1 MTAGGQMGNTV
12 PEDGVRVS
20 EQEGSVRAGEQA
32 GGACGAEAP
41 GCADAQVVD
50 MLAEAREAQW
60 TALSFMGEDAI
71 KLVAPAKVN
80 LFLGVGPR
88 RDDGYHEVL
97 NVMHA
102 LALHDNIYISCRD
115 ADGEAAGGEA
125 AGAADGEGGSATAAA
140 ANAADGEG
148 GPATAAAGNAA
159 GGDALCACAFAGPA
173 ANLAVRIEMVD
184 KTQML
189 AAPGARGAIDV
200 PVRDNIVFKAIDL
213 LARKLDVVRA
223 QRIDVRIEKHVPMQA
238 GLGGGSADAAAALV
252 GMAHFWGLAD
262 GGRTLHAA
270 ASQLGADVAFF
281 LKGGC
286 GLFTGK
292 GDAFERTIA
301 PMKQALVLVRPNAGV
316 STAECYA
323 AFDARPVEVPAELAA
338 QAEDADRAEGVPL
351 FNNLAPA
358 AYSIMPELAEVA
370 AWLAAEC
377 PGDPRVLLS
386 GSGSATYA
394 VVDTYA
400 EAARIAGA
408 ANARGWW
415 ARATSFSSLR
425 ALKA

>member
-125 AGAADGEGGSATAAA
+125 AGAADGEGG
-140 ANAADGEG
+140 
-148 GPATAAAGNAA
+148 PATAAAGNAA
-159 GGDALCACAFAGPA
+159 GGDAPCACAFAGPA

-189 AAPGARGAIDV
+189 AAPGARGAIDG

-262 GGRTLHAA
+262 GGRTLHAV

>member
-71 KLVAPAKVN
+71 KLVAPVKVN

-125 AGAADGEGGSATAAA
+125 AGAADGEGG
-140 ANAADGEG
+140 
-148 GPATAAAGNAA
+148 PATAAAGNAA
-159 GGDALCACAFAGPA
+159 GGDAPCACAFAGPA

-262 GGRTLHAA
+262 GGRTLHAV

>member
-71 KLVAPAKVN
+71 KLVPPAKVN

-125 AGAADGEGGSATAAA
+125 AGAADGEGG
-140 ANAADGEG
+140 
-148 GPATAAAGNAA
+148 PATAAAGNAA
-159 GGDALCACAFAGPA
+159 GGDAPCACAFAGPA

-262 GGRTLHAA
+262 GGRTLHAV

>member
-1 MTAGGQMGNTV
+1 
-12 PEDGVRVS
+12 VS

-125 AGAADGEGGSATAAA
+125 AGAADGEGG
-140 ANAADGEG
+140 
-148 GPATAAAGNAA
+148 PATAAAGNAA
-159 GGDALCACAFAGPA
+159 GGDAPCACAFAGPA

-262 GGRTLHAA
+262 GGRTLHAV

>member
-125 AGAADGEGGSATAAA
+125 AGAADGEGG
-140 ANAADGEG
+140 
-148 GPATAAAGNAA
+148 PATAAAGNAA
-159 GGDALCACAFAGPA
+159 GGDAPCACAFAGPA

-262 GGRTLHAA
+262 GGRTLHAV

>member
-125 AGAADGEGGSATAAA
+125 AGAADGEGG
-140 ANAADGEG
+140 
-148 GPATAAAGNAA
+148 PATAAAGNAA
-159 GGDALCACAFAGPA
+159 GGDAPCACAFAGPA

-262 GGRTLHAA
+262 GGRTLHAV

-377 PGDPRVLLS
+377 PGDPRVLMS

>member
-20 EQEGSVRAGEQA
+20 EQKGSVRAGEQA

-125 AGAADGEGGSATAAA
+125 AGAADGEGG
-140 ANAADGEG
+140 
-148 GPATAAAGNAA
+148 PATAVAGNAA
-159 GGDALCACAFAGPA
+159 GGDAPCACAFAGPA

-262 GGRTLHAA
+262 GGRTLHAV

-370 AWLAAEC
+370 AWLAAER

>member
-1 MTAGGQMGNTV
+1 MTADGQMGNTV
-12 PEDGVRVS
+12 PEDGVCVS
-20 EQEGSVRAGEQA
+20 EQEGSVGVGEQA

-125 AGAADGEGGSATAAA
+125 AGAAG
-140 ANAADGEG
+140 GEG
-148 GPATAAAGNAA
+148 GPATAAAANAAGREGGPATAVAGNAA
-159 GGDALCACAFAGPA
+159 GGDAPCACAFAGPA

-262 GGRTLHAA
+262 GGRTLHTA

>member
-1 MTAGGQMGNTV
+1 MTADGQMGNTV
-12 PEDGVRVS
+12 PEDGVCVS
-20 EQEGSVRAGEQA
+20 EQEGSVGVGEQA

-60 TALSFMGEDAI
+60 SALSFMGEDAI

-125 AGAADGEGGSATAAA
+125 AGAADGEGG
-140 ANAADGEG
+140 
-148 GPATAAAGNAA
+148 PATAAAGNAA
-159 GGDALCACAFAGPA
+159 GGDAPCACAFAGPA

-262 GGRTLHAA
+262 GGRTLHAV

-338 QAEDADRAEGVPL
+338 QAEDADRADDVPL
-351 FNNLAPA
+351 FNNLSPA
-358 AYSIMPELAEVA
+358 AYSIVPELAEVA